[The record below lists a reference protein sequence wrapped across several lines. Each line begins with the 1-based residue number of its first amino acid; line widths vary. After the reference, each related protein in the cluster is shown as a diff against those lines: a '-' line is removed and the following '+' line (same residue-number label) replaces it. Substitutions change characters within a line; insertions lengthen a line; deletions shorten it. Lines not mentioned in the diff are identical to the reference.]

1 MTNMVH
7 NPSKW
12 LFFLINA
19 TSVDYQVLGQFL
31 ENTYTLPV
39 LQEGKDIG

>member
-1 MTNMVH
+1 MVH

-12 LFFLINA
+12 LFFLKMQH
-19 TSVDYQVLGQFL
+19 VFDYQVLGQFL